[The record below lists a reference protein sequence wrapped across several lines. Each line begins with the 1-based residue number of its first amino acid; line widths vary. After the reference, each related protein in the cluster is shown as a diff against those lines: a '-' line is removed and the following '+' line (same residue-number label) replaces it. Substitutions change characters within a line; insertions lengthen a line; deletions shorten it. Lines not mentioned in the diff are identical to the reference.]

1 MAKFIL
7 SAFADEAGDSLS
19 EQIAALKENEIR
31 LIEPRSFD
39 KRNVITLSNEELL
52 SIREALDEAGI
63 KVGSLGS
70 PIGKFSIDEDFDAQL
85 EKLERA
91 LCACEI
97 LGANKMRMFSFYMPS
112 ENRAEHI
119 DAIAERLCKMVS
131 IATDRG
137 VTLCHENEEKI
148 YGEAPEHVSELFNRV
163 PSLMGVYDPANFC
176 VCGHDPEQGLL
187 ATLPRL
193 AYVHIKD
200 GLMKGAEGTEDGMVI
215 LPAGEGD
222 GRLSQMLNTLD
233 AYSDGEIMLTLE
245 PHLFE
250 SNAFLGVDDRTLASS
265 LKFDNAR
272 SAFDHGVSA
281 LKKLLVNCGFRY
293 ENGYFVR

>member
-19 EQIAALKENEIR
+19 EQIAALKENEIG

-39 KRNVITLSNEELL
+39 KRNVITLSDDELL
-52 SIREALDEAGI
+52 SIREALDKADI
-63 KVGSLGS
+63 RVGSLGS
-70 PIGKFSIDEDFDAQL
+70 PIGKFSIEEDFEPQL

-91 LCACEI
+91 IRACEI
-97 LGANKMRMFSFYMPS
+97 LGTNKMRMFSFYMPD
-112 ENRAEHI
+112 ENRAAHI
-119 DAIAERLCKMVS
+119 DAISERLCKMVS
-131 IATDRG
+131 LAAERG

-148 YGEAPEHVSELFNRV
+148 FGESPEQVSELFDKV
-163 PSLMGVYDPANFC
+163 PCLMGVYDPANFC
-176 VCGHDPEQGLL
+176 VCGHDPKAGLSS
-187 ATLPRL
+187 TLPRL

-200 GLMKGAEGTEDGMVI
+200 GLMKGSKGTEDGMVI

-222 GRLSQMLNTLD
+222 GELAEMLSILD
-233 AYSDGEIMLTLE
+233 AYTDGEVMLTLE

-250 SNAFLGVDDRTLASS
+250 SNAFLGVDDRTLAST

-272 SAFDHGVSA
+272 SAFDHGVAA
-281 LKKLLVNCGFRY
+281 LKKLLSDCGFKY
-293 ENGYFVR
+293 ENGYYVK